1 MTPTPLNVAD
11 IIARELNV
19 ESSAIHSTTKL
30 DALGLDSLEFLELIQ
45 QIETESGHKIPDE
58 IISKSET
65 VADLERAVA

>member
-1 MTPTPLNVAD
+1 MASVAE

-30 DALGLDSLEFLELIQ
+30 DSLGLDSLEFLELIQ
-45 QIETESGHKIPDE
+45 QIETETGQKISDE
-58 IISKSET
+58 IIAKSET

>member
-1 MTPTPLNVAD
+1 MASVAE

-30 DALGLDSLEFLELIQ
+30 DSLGLDSLEFLELIQ
-45 QIETESGHKIPDE
+45 QIETETGHKIPDE
-58 IISKSET
+58 VIAKSEV